1 MYGSL
6 LVPLDG
12 SAAAEQALPMALSL
26 ARRFRAPVQ
35 IVHVYVPV
43 RGMYGEGGWC
53 DEAIDREMREGRKAY
68 LDSVV
73 QRLAVDSDISWSAV
87 LLEGPVASTIN
98 RHVRGAGFD
107 MIVMTTQGRGPVAR
121 IWLGSVADSLVR
133 QTSIPILFV
142 RPQEG
147 EADLTKEPMI
157 ERLHIPLDG
166 SELAEQILEPALAVA
181 AATQAEIT
189 LIRVVQQL
197 APDSNESDKGKV
209 SWIRP
214 ALLMRL
220 KELDRQERATAEE
233 YLERIAEQL
242 RSRTSCVQARV
253 VLQVPTATAIVD
265 DASTH
270 GADLIAL
277 ATQGRGG
284 LKRLLVGSV
293 ADKVLRGAIMPV
305 LVQRPVGEFASAA
318 E

>member
-26 ARRFRAPVQ
+26 ARRFRAAVQ

-43 RGMYGEGGWC
+43 RGMYGEGEWW
-53 DEAIDREMREGRKAY
+53 DEAIDREMREGGKAY

-73 QRLAVDSDISWSAV
+73 QRLAVDTDISWSAV

-98 RHVRGAGFD
+98 RHVMGAGFD
-107 MIVMTTQGRGPVAR
+107 LIVMTTQGRGPVAR
-121 IWLGSVADSLVR
+121 LCLGSVADSLVR

-147 EADLTKEPMI
+147 EADLTKEPVI
-157 ERLHIPLDG
+157 ERLHVPLDG

-197 APDSNESDKGKV
+197 TPDSNESDKGKV

-253 VLQVPTATAIVD
+253 VLQVSTATAIVD

-293 ADKVLRGAIMPV
+293 ADKVLRGATMPV

>member
-1 MYGSL
+1 MFGSL

-26 ARRFRAPVQ
+26 ARRFRAAVQ

-53 DEAIDREMREGRKAY
+53 DEAIDREMREGGKAY

-121 IWLGSVADSLVR
+121 LWLGSVADSLVR